1 MDNGSKE
8 ASEVIRL
15 TMDGIQ
21 LMLKVSGKV
30 TNELL
35 EFFAAL
41 QKSEATKS
49 SGRQR
54 LKKMLASGSELKVF
68 TLKGQDKFKVFANEA
83 KKWGVVYSVIR
94 RTDADKKGEI
104 YEVLIK
110 AEDASKLN
118 RMIEKFGL
126 MASVAVETIAEK
138 NSKNDVSQ
146 KEGREKEIS
155 DAREIINKMLEPTTQ
170 EKAIMQM
177 EDGEIPGHIATDIE
191 NQFVASLEESEERI
205 ILNGIPLEERPSV
218 RERITKIINGNK
230 DDNKENKLQREALKS
245 VIDVGK
251 EQPWKEMK
259 YLRD

>member
-1 MDNGSKE
+1 MDNGSRE

-41 QKSEATKS
+41 QKSEAAKS

-54 LKKMLASGSELKVF
+54 LKKMLTSGSELKVF

-138 NSKNDVSQ
+138 NSQ

-155 DAREIINKMLEPTTQ
+155 DAREIISKMLEPTTQ

-191 NQFVASLEESEERI
+191 NQFVASSEESEERI

-230 DDNKENKLQREALKS
+230 DDNKENKLRREALKS

>member
-1 MDNGSKE
+1 MDNGSRE

-21 LMLKVSGKV
+21 LMLRVSGTV

-41 QKSEATKS
+41 QKSE
-49 SGRQR
+49 
-54 LKKMLASGSELKVF
+54 
-68 TLKGQDKFKVFANEA
+68 GQ
-83 KKWGVVYSVIR
+83 SQ
-94 RTDADKKGEI
+94 
-104 YEVLIK
+104 

-126 MASVAVETIAEK
+126 MESVAVETIAEK

-155 DAREIINKMLEPTTQ
+155 DAREIISKMLEPTTQ

-191 NQFVASLEESEERI
+191 NQFVASSEESEERI

-230 DDNKENKLQREALKS
+230 DDNKENKLRREALNS

-251 EQPWKEMK
+251 EQPWKEVK

>member
-1 MDNGSKE
+1 M
-8 ASEVIRL
+8 RL
-15 TMDGIQ
+15 FRR
-21 LMLKVSGKV
+21 VR
-30 TNELL
+30 
-35 EFFAAL
+35 
-41 QKSEATKS
+41 
-49 SGRQR
+49 RQ
-54 LKKMLASGSELKVF
+54 S
-68 TLKGQDKFKVFANEA
+68 Q
-83 KKWGVVYSVIR
+83 
-94 RTDADKKGEI
+94 
-104 YEVLIK
+104 

-155 DAREIINKMLEPTTQ
+155 DAREIISKMLEPTTQ

-191 NQFVASLEESEERI
+191 NQFVASSEESEERI

-230 DDNKENKLQREALKS
+230 DDNKENKLRREALKS

-251 EQPWKEMK
+251 EQPWKEVK

>member
-1 MDNGSKE
+1 MDNGSRE

-41 QKSEATKS
+41 QKKEATKS

-68 TLKGQDKFKVFANEA
+68 TLKGRDKFTVFAREA
-83 KKWGVVYSVIR
+83 KKWGVVYSVIK
-94 RTDADKKGEI
+94 RTDTDKKNEI
-104 YEVLIK
+104 YEILIK

-126 MASVAVETIAEK
+126 MVSVAVETITEK
-138 NSKNDVSQ
+138 SSKEEGTR
-146 KEGREKEIS
+146 KESVEKEIT
-155 DAREIINKMLEPTTQ
+155 DAREIINKMLEPTTKD
-170 EKAIMQM
+170 KAIMQM
-177 EDGEIPGHIATDIE
+177 EDGEVPGHMATDIE
-191 NQFVASLEESEERI
+191 NQFVAFSDQSDDRI
-205 ILNGIPLEERPSV
+205 ILNGLPLEDRPSV
-218 RERITKIINGNK
+218 RERITKILSGNK
-230 DDNKENKLQREALKS
+230 EDNKDNVLRREALKS
-245 VIDVGK
+245 VIEVGK
-251 EQPWKEMK
+251 E
-259 YLRD
+259 